1 MIGHA
6 TSPFTVDH
14 FEEHGTEVLPG
25 ARVSKAR
32 IAKTFTGDVD
42 GTGVVEMISVH
53 NETGPAAYVGIERV
67 DASVHGRR
75 GTFVFQHNAVA
86 VPTPTLTLTVVPG
99 TGTGDLEGISGRAH
113 IDIDDQGN
121 HTLVFEYELGGV

>member
-42 GTGVVEMISVH
+42 GTGVVVADPLAQYRRSRRASSFAIKLDNPPLFERHVSKDGIV
-53 NETGPAAYVGIERV
+53 TGIPASCVKL
-67 DASVHGRR
+67 
-75 GTFVFQHNAVA
+75 VA
-86 VPTPTLTLTVVPG
+86 
-99 TGTGDLEGISGRAH
+99 
-113 IDIDDQGN
+113 
-121 HTLVFEYELGGV
+121 